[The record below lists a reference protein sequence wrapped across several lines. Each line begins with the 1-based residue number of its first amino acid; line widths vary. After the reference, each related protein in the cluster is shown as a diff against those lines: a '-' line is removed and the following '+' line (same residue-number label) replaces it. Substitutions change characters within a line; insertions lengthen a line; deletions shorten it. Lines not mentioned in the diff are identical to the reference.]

1 MRLPQLSDVADKA
14 RYVVNSSNLVLIIF
28 KSLEAHYVTQGKPRG
43 RGGSERSQ
51 GESISHVPRYSL

>member
-28 KSLEAHYVTQGKPRG
+28 KSLEAHYVAQGKPKGQR
-43 RGGSERSQ
+43 RK
-51 GESISHVPRYSL
+51 

>member
-28 KSLEAHYVTQGKPRG
+28 KSLEAHYVAQGKPEGQR
-43 RGGSERSQ
+43 RK
-51 GESISHVPRYSL
+51 